1 MPKPSLLLVLL
12 LPYAGIDAAPL
23 PLSLSPSL
31 SLSYTQTHADTP
43 TLSLSSSHS
52 LTCLLSHIR
61 EPILKQAT
69 RVGAAFYMCVK

>member
-43 TLSLSSSHS
+43 TPSLSLSSSHS
-52 LTCLLSHIR
+52 LTCLVSHIR
-61 EPILKQAT
+61 EPVLRQAV
-69 RVGAAFYMCVK
+69 REGFYMCVQ